1 MARGL
6 TSSQQVIR
14 NLQRKYGSANFAQ
27 WQGIRKQF
35 YSFVQYPTAGQ
46 GEFSLFGS
54 AISGTI
60 NRQLTNMP
68 KAGSFGQQH
77 FQLKAVRTG
86 FFLSDLKL
94 TSYAST
100 DATTFYSD
108 ISNGPFQAGVLELI
122 VGNQQKLQVP
132 KPFLYCPPADGQANT
147 KAAGVRALTLTE
159 ATPNTLATFDSYQPI
174 AELSAGKSNL
184 FRVDP
189 NIIIEAEQ
197 NFQVFIKYPSGL
209 IPITASSVVNDTTNP
224 LYIGVI
230 LDGIVFRPVQ

>member
-1 MARGL
+1 MRGL

-14 NLQRKYGSANFAQ
+14 NLQKKYGSANFAQ

-46 GEFSLFGS
+46 AEFALFGS
-54 AISGTI
+54 AISGTV
-60 NRQLTNMP
+60 NQQLTTMP

-77 FQLKAVRTG
+77 FQLKAIRTS
-86 FFLSDLKL
+86 FFLADQKL

-100 DATTFYSD
+100 DATTFATE
-108 ISNGPFQAGVLELI
+108 IINGPFQAGYFELI
-122 VGNQQKLQVP
+122 IGNQQKLQLTR
-132 KPFLYCPPADGQANT
+132 PFLYMPPATGQAESLT
-147 KAAGVRALTLTE
+147 AGVRALTLTE
-159 ATPNTLATFDSYQPI
+159 ATPNTLATFDSQQPM
-174 AELSAGKSNL
+174 AELAAGKNNL

-197 NFQVFIKYPSGL
+197 NFQVFIKYPSGA
-209 IPITASSVVNDTTNP
+209 IPITATSVVNDSTNP

-230 LDGIVFRPVQ
+230 LDGIVFRPQQ